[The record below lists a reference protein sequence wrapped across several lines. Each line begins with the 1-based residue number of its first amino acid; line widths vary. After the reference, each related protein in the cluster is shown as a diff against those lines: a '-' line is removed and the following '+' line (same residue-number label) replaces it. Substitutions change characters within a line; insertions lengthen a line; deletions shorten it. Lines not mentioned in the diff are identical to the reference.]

1 MFISFFKKINA
12 ECRET
17 KGERER
23 EKLCVS
29 VCFSRWNKFEEI

>member
-1 MFISFFKKINA
+1 MILLLCLLVFKKINA

-23 EKLCVS
+23 EREI
-29 VCFSRWNKFEEI
+29 VC